1 MCYIADTETRDCEM
15 KTVIRLNRLNG
26 KPEEAKLD
34 HETATTYDIARVVV
48 ELVESS
54 MSMAE
59 GDIITVTVE
68 A

>member
-1 MCYIADTETRDCEM
+1 M

-26 KPEEAKLD
+26 KPEEATLD

-59 GDIITVTVE
+59 GDVITVTVE